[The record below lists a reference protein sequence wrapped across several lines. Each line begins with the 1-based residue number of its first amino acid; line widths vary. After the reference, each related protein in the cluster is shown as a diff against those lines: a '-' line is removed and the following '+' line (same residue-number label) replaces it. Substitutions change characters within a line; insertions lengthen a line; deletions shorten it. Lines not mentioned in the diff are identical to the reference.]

1 MKNTTNTDNKNIV
14 CFKCKKSLETY
25 PDTVFVEFDSK
36 SHKCICSDC
45 LRSLWNFYVK
55 NSADDL
61 ESDDLFLMSK
71 EELDNLSKEEAQK
84 LILFEEFRKKK
95 KNVED
100 TEDIEDIEDIE
111 DMKKIEN
118 EDNAKNTKNK
128 KSKPIFKIPTPEQIL
143 QQLNEHIVG
152 QDVAKKIIS
161 VAVYNHYKTL
171 KYRQEDDGN
180 GIRIQKS
187 NILLPGPTGSGKTE
201 ILRALS
207 EYIKVPLVIADA
219 SSLTQTGYVG
229 AEPKSILVQLLNKA
243 GNIPEL
249 AEMGI
254 IYVDEFDKL
263 AKKKIGGNLRD
274 IGGESVQ
281 QELLK
286 IIEGSVIEVPYD
298 SNDFTSS
305 KKGDSAKIDTSKILF
320 ICGGAFSG
328 IDKIIDK
335 RLKEKANVQAIG
347 FGKAFVNDKDKV
359 AHFNNI
365 ITKVIT
371 EDFKEFGIIPEML
384 GRLPIIAPM
393 KHLTEE
399 ELVSILTVPKYA
411 IVKQYKKLL
420 ELDDCNL
427 SFNKKALYAIA
438 KEAMERETGAR
449 GLRAILEDVLIDIMF
464 KVPNYKDKTSI
475 VVTEKNVVDRT
486 SVKITESKNANKE
499 RVVEIN
505 E

>member
-1 MKNTTNTDNKNIV
+1 MKDTTNTDNKNV
-14 CFKCKKSLETY
+14 TCFKCKKSLETY

-36 SHKCICSDC
+36 THKCICSDC

-55 NSADDL
+55 NSVDDL

-71 EELDNLSKEEAQK
+71 EELDNLGEEKAQNLMLAKEFG
-84 LILFEEFRKKK
+84 LDG
-95 KNVED
+95 ED
-100 TEDIEDIEDIE
+100 MENKEDIKNMKEIED
-111 DMKKIEN
+111 
-118 EDNAKNTKNK
+118 EDNAENAKNK

-143 QQLNEHIVG
+143 QHLNEHIVG
-152 QDVAKKIIS
+152 QNVAKKIIS

-171 KYRQEDDGN
+171 KYRQENNNN
-180 GIRIQKS
+180 GIKIQKS

-229 AEPKSILVQLLNKA
+229 AEPKSILVQLLNEA

-254 IYVDEFDKL
+254 VYFDEFDKL
-263 AKKKIGGNLRD
+263 AKKKIGGNFRD
-274 IGGESVQ
+274 IGGEGVQ

-286 IIEGSVIEVPYD
+286 MIEGSIIEVPCAT
-298 SNDFTSS
+298 NDLTSRE
-305 KKGDSAKIDTSKILF
+305 KGDSVKIDTSKILF

-347 FGKAFVNDKDKV
+347 FGKSFVDDKNKV

-371 EDFKEFGIIPEML
+371 EDFKKFGIIPEML

-399 ELVSILTVPKYA
+399 ELVNILTVPKYA
-411 IVKQYKKLL
+411 IIKQYKKLL

-427 SFNKKALYAIA
+427 SFNKKALHAIA
-438 KEAMERETGAR
+438 KEAMEREIGAR
-449 GLRAILEDVLIDIMF
+449 GLRSILEDVLTDIMF

-475 VVTEKNVVDRT
+475 MITEKNVVDRT
-486 SVKITESKNANKE
+486 SIKIMESKNINKE
-499 RVVEIN
+499 RTVEVS